1 MYLTIIF
8 FILKKLVILHILY
21 IKKNILILHYLLN
34 INYFIETFFTSSN
47 NFLVLIKKDD
57 ISFIF

>member
-8 FILKKLVILHILY
+8 FILKKLVICHILY

-57 ISFIF
+57 MSFIF

>member
-57 ISFIF
+57 MSFIF